1 MTRRNAATLQAP
13 KNAKSAKSAKNA
25 HKTTKTLQIQLAI
38 RQNLGSN
45 PVMYGDN
52 PPKREIRKLR
62 LEEINIDPSYQRD
75 FRLAHAQKIASE
87 FDIQKMGIP
96 LLNDRNGKLFCVDGQ
111 HSIHAVKIINSVFP
125 GFITSIECEV
135 VVLDRVKDEAG
146 LFVGRNDRSKV
157 PPTNTFKAKHR
168 SGDAT
173 CIRVANILHGR
184 GLSVKGMRKK
194 NTVAITC
201 IVPVCWAHKMGVLE
215 DTIDVIKATY
225 GLIERAFQVTVFHP
239 VAALIAKNRGHV
251 NLNHLAQTLSK
262 FTPAGLLTQCGTTD
276 GRIRTVNIAN
286 FIVRAYNKSAKKADR
301 IEMVCSSDIS

>member
-1 MTRRNAATLQAP
+1 MTTATAP
-13 KNAKSAKSAKNA
+13 APSAK
-25 HKTTKTLQIQLAI
+25 KTPKTLQIQLAI
-38 RQNLGSN
+38 SQNLGPN

-52 PPKREIRKLR
+52 PPKRKIRKVL
-62 LEEINIDPSYQRD
+62 LEDIKIDNSYQRE

-96 LLNDRNGKLFCVDGQ
+96 LLNDRNGQLFCVDGQ
-111 HSIHAVKIINSVFP
+111 HSIHAVRIINSVCP
-125 GFITSIECEV
+125 GFLTSIECEV
-135 VVLDRVKDEAG
+135 VNQDGARDEAE

-184 GLSVKGMRKK
+184 GLSVKGMKK
-194 NTVAITC
+194 RNTLPITC

-215 DTIDVIKATY
+215 DSIDVIKATY
-225 GLIERAFQVTVFHP
+225 GLIERAFHVTVFHP

-262 FTPAGLLTQCGTTD
+262 FTPAGLLTQCGTPD
-276 GRIRTVNIAN
+276 GRGRTVNIAN
-286 FIVRAYNKSAKKADR
+286 FIAKAYNKTAKKSDK
-301 IEMVCSSDIS
+301 IEKVGSSDIS